1 MISIVLC
8 INKQVF
14 EDALHPLRSL
24 LPEQQADCNSN
35 SQFRGGIPII
45 LLKLEFLLT
54 SLKTKS
60 PYSQTF
66 RFHNNNMHIISNTT
80 KSPVSALLL
89 SFFSNHSF
97 HLCSIHTL
105 MAASVPDSFS
115 HSLFHSKSTIPS
127 LSQFKSLFFNSN
139 TSLYA
144 HSFALIIRMDL
155 EESLNV
161 HTILFANV
169 HAKQLVD
176 LGFLAPIV
184 QLSLSYN

>member
-60 PYSQTF
+60 SYSQTF

-89 SFFSNHSF
+89 SLFSNHFF
-97 HLCSIHTL
+97 HLCSIHTP
-105 MAASVPDSFS
+105 MVVSTPDSFS
-115 HSLFHSKSTIPS
+115 HSLFRSKSTISS
-127 LSQFKSLFFNSN
+127 LSQFKSLFFQFKYITIRPFLCTHNQNGSRRI
-139 TSLYA
+139 TERA
-144 HSFALIIRMDL
+144 HHSFCKC
-155 EESLNV
+155 SC
-161 HTILFANV
+161 
-169 HAKQLVD
+169 
-176 LGFLAPIV
+176 
-184 QLSLSYN
+184 